1 MEVLLDSSFIIS
13 CVRKKIDFLVQLSEQ
28 GFKVLLPHEVFEELK
43 DLRKK
48 SSLSHEDRMAI
59 DVAMEIFEKRKVKM
73 MRLGSGLV
81 DEGLIRKGKDGYY
94 IASLDG
100 SVKHNVPRRVIIDTA
115 GNKVMAEMS

>member
-1 MEVLLDSSFIIS
+1 MLPDWPSLLLKVQKDYMDSKVNIAYCSFFVMKVLLDSSFIIS

-48 SSLSHEDRMAI
+48 SSLSHEDRIAI

-73 MRLGSGLV
+73 MRLGSG
-81 DEGLIRKGKDGYY
+81 
-94 IASLDG
+94 
-100 SVKHNVPRRVIIDTA
+100 
-115 GNKVMAEMS
+115 